1 MTNNLLN
8 QLVSPYTGI
17 VPQELVENSLIITHP
32 APKVVIATRLLDN
45 MSLSM
50 TILGTRQLDRITP
63 GQAPRVFRETLCLSE
78 KRIQALVTVIHGS

>member
-1 MTNNLLN
+1 MTNNLLK

-50 TILGTRQLDRITP
+50 PILGTRQLDRITEV
-63 GQAPRVFRETLCLSE
+63 APRVFRETLCLSE
-78 KRIQALVTVIHGS
+78 KSIQAFVTVIHGP